1 MSLKLAFA
9 RGLAAFAQSL
19 EAGASA
25 ASAYPLPDSGADMPD
40 FAPWLMGQALAL
52 PPVVLDS
59 PNVLRKV
66 GIMRACVMRRANDL
80 AMVPVVFEQKRGSE
94 WEPIERRTGNVADV
108 WNSANPAVTA
118 YELVRDVTADYIGTG
133 NGFLLAEWNGRK
145 SGPPSELWVL
155 KAVRVQVIEG
165 RRRLPVAYVF
175 DRGIRERVEA
185 EKVIHL
191 RGWSPE
197 DEPLGAG
204 AAESVEHAY
213 TARYDMV
220 RVIGALM
227 KSGGLPSGFLRPDPP
242 AGGQAVPLKE
252 GEAEEIERRLNSTFG
267 GRADWF
273 RRRVLRGPM
282 KWERASLT
290 PAELQL
296 LEIGDRLDRDVCSAF
311 GVPPSMVGVGTVSGG
326 TLGAAQ
332 QVSQAER
339 ENYLDFTLLPDAR
352 LIESVL
358 TEKLCPWWGT
368 GIRARFD
375 FSEHPTMLDRQ
386 LRNGDA
392 LQKLTG
398 GAILVVNE
406 ARKKLREVPLADPA
420 ADELR
425 QAPTPFGS
433 VAPAD
438 EPAPKADATPEAKP
452 AVVSQRL
459 ARVRVSLAD
468 KAKRHAVR
476 LSQYEREFAREWRGV
491 FSGQEKRVVEAI
503 THTFKMAA
511 RGDVNAALEVDFEDR
526 DAVQAL
532 YERLVLA
539 RGLEAAA
546 QVAVDL
552 EIDIHAAAASQ
563 FVRASMD
570 KVLTETSATTR
581 EALRKSLAEGIAAS
595 EPMSD
600 LIARV
605 NDVFDHRRANAL
617 TIARTE
623 TVRSYNWAAMWAWE
637 QAPEVT
643 HVQWIT
649 ARDDGDRHPSY
660 PNLDGQIRR
669 LGDSFEVGTALL
681 EYPGDLNGD
690 PGETINCRCVLDPL
704 TAEDVPA
711 EESAAFSRYWNGTNG
726 HANGIVPKNRIRAL
740 LESDHAGH

>member
-19 EAGASA
+19 EVGATA
-25 ASAYPLPDSGADMPD
+25 ASGYPEPDSGKDMPD
-40 FAPWLMGQALAL
+40 FATWLLGQPLAL

-59 PNVLRKV
+59 PTVLRKV

-80 AMVPVVFEQKRGSE
+80 AMVPLIFEQQRGKD

-108 WNSANPAVTA
+108 WNAANPAVTA
-118 YELVRDVTADYIGTG
+118 YELVRDVAADYIGTG
-133 NGFLLAEWNGRK
+133 NGFLLGEWNGRK
-145 SGPPSELWVL
+145 GGPPSELWVL
-155 KAVRVQVIEG
+155 KAAKVTVIEG
-165 RRRLPVAYVF
+165 RRRMPVAYVF
-175 DRGIRERVEA
+175 DRGKRERVEA
-185 EKVIHL
+185 DKVIHL
-191 RGWSPE
+191 RGWSPD

-204 AAESVEHAY
+204 AAEAVEHAY

-242 AGGQAVPLKE
+242 AGVPNVALQPKD
-252 GEAEEIERRLNSTFG
+252 AEELEKRLNRGASDRG
-267 GRADWF
+267 NWF
-273 RRRVLRGPM
+273 KRRVLPGPM
-282 KWERASLT
+282 KWERQSLT

-296 LEIGDRLDRDVCSAF
+296 LEIADRLDRDVCSAF
-311 GVPPSMVGVGTVSGG
+311 GVPPSMVGVGTMSGG

-358 TEKLCPWWGT
+358 TEKLCPWFGV

-386 LRNGDA
+386 LRHGDA
-392 LQKLTG
+392 LQKVTG
-398 GAILVVNE
+398 GAILTVNE
-406 ARKKLREVPLADPA
+406 ARKKLREVPLEDPA

-425 QAPTPFGS
+425 QAPAPFGGLG
-433 VAPAD
+433 AP
-438 EPAPKADATPEAKP
+438 PSDATPEPPKPEAKP
-452 AVVSQRL
+452 APVAQRL

-476 LSQYEREFAREWRGV
+476 LSQYEREFAREWRGI
-491 FSGQEKRVVEAI
+491 FTAQERRVVEAV
-503 THTFKMAA
+503 THTFKFAA
-511 RGDVNAALEVDFEDR
+511 AGDVNAALDVDLEDR

-546 QVAVDL
+546 QVAADL
-552 EIDIHAAAASQ
+552 ELDIHAAAASA
-563 FVRASMD
+563 FVKASLD
-570 KVLTETSATTR
+570 SALTNTSATTR
-581 EALRKSLAEGIAAS
+581 EALRTSLAEGIAAS
-595 EPMSD
+595 EPMGD

-605 NDVFDHRRANAL
+605 HAVFDQRRTNAL

-623 TVRSYNWAAMWAWE
+623 VVRSYNWAATWAWD
-637 QAPEVT
+637 QVPEVT
-643 HVQWIT
+643 HVQWVT
-649 ARDDGDRHPSY
+649 AGDDAVRETHVAA
-660 PNLDGQIRR
+660 NGQVRR
-669 LGDSFEVGTALL
+669 MGEAFAVGNASLA
-681 EYPGDLNGD
+681 YPGDLNGE
-690 PGETINCRCVLDPL
+690 PGETVNCRCVLDPL
-704 TAEDVPA
+704 TADEVPA
-711 EESAAFSRYWNGTNG
+711 EESAAFSRYWNG
-726 HANGIVPKNRIRAL
+726 HANGIVQKNRIRAL
-740 LESDHAGH
+740 LESPNGHH

>member
-19 EAGASA
+19 EIGAA
-25 ASAYPLPDSGADMPD
+25 AARAYPEPDSGKDMPD
-40 FAPWLMGQALAL
+40 FAAWLMGQALAL

-94 WEPIERRTGNVADV
+94 WEPIERRTGNVADT

-118 YELVRDVTADYIGTG
+118 YELVRDYAADYIGTG

-175 DRGIRERVEA
+175 DRGTRERVDA
-185 EKVIHL
+185 DKVVHL

-197 DEPLGAG
+197 DEPLGTG

-242 AGGQAVPLKE
+242 SGGVPVPLKE
-252 GEAEEIERRLNSTFG
+252 GEVEELERRLNSTFG
-267 GRADWF
+267 GASDWF

-290 PAELQL
+290 PAELEL
-296 LEIGDRLDRDVCSAF
+296 LAIGDRLDRDVCSAF
-311 GVPPSMVGVGTVSGG
+311 GVPPSMVGVGTTSGG
-326 TLGAAQ
+326 TLGAAM

-368 GIRARFD
+368 NIRARFD

-406 ARKKLREVPLADPA
+406 ARKKLREVQLEDPA
-420 ADELR
+420 ANELR
-425 QAPTPFGS
+425 QAPTPFG
-433 VAPAD
+433 AGPTEPTPA
-438 EPAPKADATPEAKP
+438 EAPKSEAKP
-452 AVVSQRL
+452 APVSQRL
-459 ARVRVSLAD
+459 TRVRVTLAD

-476 LSQYEREFAREWRGV
+476 LSQYEREFAREWRGI
-491 FSGQEKRVVEAI
+491 FSGQEKRVIEAV
-503 THTFKMAA
+503 THAFKFAA
-511 RGDVNAALEVDFEDR
+511 HGDVNAALDVDLEDR

-552 EIDIHAAAASQ
+552 DIDIHAAAASQ
-563 FVRASMD
+563 FVKASMD
-570 KVLTETSATTR
+570 AVLTQTSATTR
-581 EALRKSLAEGIAAS
+581 EALRTSLADGIENS
-595 EPMSD
+595 ETMSD
-600 LIARV
+600 LVARV
-605 NDVFDHRRANAL
+605 RDVFDNRRSNAL

-623 TVRSYNWAAMWAWE
+623 TVRSYNWAATWAWE

-643 HVQWIT
+643 HVQWVT
-649 ARDDGDRHPSY
+649 AGDDAVRETHAAA
-660 PNLDGQIRR
+660 NGQIRR
-669 LGDSFEVGTALL
+669 LGDSFEVGSASLA
-681 EYPGDLNGD
+681 YPGDLNGE

-704 TAEDVPA
+704 TADEVPA
-711 EESAAFSRYWNGTNG
+711 EEAAAFSRYWTGTNG
-726 HANGIVPKNRIRAL
+726 HANGVVPKNRIRAL
-740 LESDHAGH
+740 LEAEHADH